1 MKLLL
6 KKNKQKGFTLIEF
19 ACAMIIIVIL
29 SAVALSKFAD
39 FSEDSKKIALKN
51 LSGSLN
57 TSLGIVKAKFV
68 AQASSGNT
76 VNLEG
81 KIIEVDSMG
90 NPKYINMELSTDFCN
105 KLIHGLLDIS
115 KNSAQQL
122 IIDSDKENNSY
133 CYLNLSVD
141 SNYKVILIPTVKGEV
156 KAITSF

>member
-1 MKLLL
+1 VKLLL